1 MKRSGIPP
9 GIGSDTLL
17 LQMQVKNKYVVVEL
31 ASLNWPSATRIPSRR
46 FRLFVAANTTSS
58 TTEAIGQFAN
68 AALKAG
74 MVYFSAW
81 GPGCERFHDLV
92 DEVIVADNIASRLF
106 TGPNKTDTIMTT
118 WHQHETL
125 DEACDFFINLGA
137 PTAGFEADSYYWVAI
152 CVNNSQ
158 WAATMR
164 RKLELAD

>member
-9 GIGSDTLL
+9 GIGSDTLM

-58 TTEAIGQFAN
+58 TTEAIGQFAS
-68 AALKAG
+68 AALEAG

-106 TGPNKTDTIMTT
+106 TG
-118 WHQHETL
+118 
-125 DEACDFFINLGA
+125 
-137 PTAGFEADSYYWVAI
+137 
-152 CVNNSQ
+152 
-158 WAATMR
+158 
-164 RKLELAD
+164 